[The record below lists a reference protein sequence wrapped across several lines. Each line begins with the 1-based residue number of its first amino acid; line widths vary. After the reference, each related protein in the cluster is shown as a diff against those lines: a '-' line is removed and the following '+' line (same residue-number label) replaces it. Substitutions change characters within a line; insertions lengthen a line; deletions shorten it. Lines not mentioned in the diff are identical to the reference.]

1 MTSPMSIMKMISVP
15 LRLTR
20 ERILMW
26 MLHVSEEIMDRGTFT
41 L

>member
-1 MTSPMSIMKMISVP
+1 MSIMKMISVP